1 MIVLTELTVLGFG
14 VRRRESW
21 YLADLVCTASL
32 EGRGLRREKLAAHHA
47 CTFRTQASCETT
59 NPVLY
64 RALVPG
70 TPDEPGVVPM
80 PKPLESTIR
89 YAGVE
94 ASRAS

>member
-32 EGRGLRREKLAAHHA
+32 EGRGLRRGKLAAHHA
-47 CTFRTQASCETT
+47 WTFRTQASCETT

-64 RALVPG
+64 RASSLALRMNQALSPCQ
-70 TPDEPGVVPM
+70 
-80 PKPLESTIR
+80 
-89 YAGVE
+89 
-94 ASRAS
+94 SR